1 MRALKIDIF
10 HDETFVFTPKGDVI
24 TLPQGATVIDFAYA
38 IHSGVGNKMVGA
50 KINGMIVPIER
61 VPQNGEIVEILTSS
75 SSKGPSRDWLKIVK
89 TGEARNKI
97 RQWSKRSSVRK
108 TSLWARP
115 R

>member
-38 IHSGVGNKMVGA
+38 IHSGVGNKMIGA

-61 VPQNGEIVEILTSS
+61 VL
-75 SSKGPSRDWLKIVK
+75 R
-89 TGEARNKI
+89 TGRLL
-97 RQWSKRSSVRK
+97 RY
-108 TSLWARP
+108 LPRP
-115 R
+115 RRRVRAEIG